1 MTTNATMV
9 TVFGT
14 FVTTPKA
21 GGTVFCVASTSN
33 ISSTSLSD
41 VLVSPFSSPYTVFS
55 DGFTVHISS
64 LIPET
69 IYYGRCVAQSNLA
82 DGEFNGFS
90 SVEAFTFSTTC
101 CKGLLLASLPSFVLN
116 NQSAIAQEAILSQN
130 QVVVSLQHAPST
142 NVTVMLEIQF
152 DVQESNDQRPLASAS
167 SAYTLPSSILFTAQ
181 SPSFTGTFIVVVPE
195 PQEGTLT
202 MSLKLVGDS
211 AMEYSVDSAGYAQNT
226 MVEVS
231 VLSQRPAPTMTKVVM
246 DDAGTGA
253 TVVFDS
259 TTNQMEM
266 ETGDEWSCELMLDF
280 MGADVSQCVWV
291 NASAVVIR
299 FPSLASS
306 VCVSVGGNVT
316 LLSNRLRSSCESSST
331 SLCSSSFA
339 ARQSVVISAPLH
351 VQLPVVV
358 LSVPQLI
365 SSCTNVTLDARA
377 SLGHGGRAWSKVTWN
392 VTDAVSGVSVLSI
405 VNDNA
410 DVESTVIYLN
420 SGLSYG
426 TYIVTLSL
434 TNHLLATSTVTKQF
448 TWGSDEGNVYP
459 SVVIVGNG
467 VVQQTSSTRL
477 QLQASVTLPRVS
489 CAANLLN
496 QLTLAL
502 MDVSFAW
509 SIVDI
514 ASPSN
519 PLSSLV
525 SQSVDPLVFSLAS
538 YSLSAKR
545 IYAVLFT
552 VVGKHRESQAL
563 VSSETSVLVKIS
575 SGSLSARITGIA
587 SRAMLAQITQVR
599 GDSSIDEDTSGTVH
613 LQFSWSCRIS
623 SVPSN
628 GFLALFG
635 SICDDTVL
643 STKNQSTT
651 TIYPLQLLTGYEY
664 EISLTVTRPSDG
676 TRSDTYVYVSRS
688 PLLSNTS
695 TVLPKID
702 LLTLPTFINTALTT
716 EFPATLEVPVASSLR
731 QTLQAEWTGRVG
743 STMLSLPTSLSTT
756 TKNLTAVIRSTLNR
770 QAATLTTP
778 SVTVSFVFI
787 APPGTF
793 AVGTNPTLTLT
804 IRNVVSG
811 VIVAFS
817 TITVPVLSPPMNGIL
832 SVSPRNGSALETMF
846 SLVTMRWSVVDPSS
860 LPLTYAFAYQ
870 MSALSPTLLLQV
882 RSIRSSVPAVFL
894 PAGDGVNNQV
904 PIVVTAYDV
913 NMLTGTA
920 ETFCYVRQRV
930 VIPSTNASE
939 TPGSQIDSSIDLPLV
954 QSALSSATIEGDSSR
969 ALQLVNVVGTQLD
982 TVSCD
987 AAPRS
992 MCMSLYR
999 SPCSSIAAASI
1010 ANTCGPCLNGYT
1022 GVSGYSNTMCMP
1034 MSVGLKNVGSACT
1047 SHTECQY
1054 GVCRNG
1060 TCFAPL
1066 QLCAGSQYVGQDYRT
1081 LQDCSGH
1088 GVCQYSL
1095 GPQLRLSQQ
1104 CTVADVECYRRCECT
1119 VGYAGEDCSLSAA
1132 EASERDATR
1141 GALCTMLGEVITR
1154 SDAGENPDTFRSMTS
1169 TLNSL
1174 FRPSEVSTVQTLTL
1188 FANATSQL
1196 LTLLI
1201 RNPALFQ
1208 VMTATAVSQGLNGT
1222 ASTADSVPAVFVS
1235 LLSTFAGASFL
1246 EQAKLL
1252 SSNENEAL
1260 VKQKLAAIGKVVST
1274 ATETFTTQ
1282 LLSAMVPNQA
1292 PLRLGSDALQ
1302 LVMVR
1307 NDLSSLVPAEYMALT
1322 LTNGAAKTEMD
1333 RPSMHLSYP
1342 ASVALDNGE
1351 GQLLAS
1357 LGYWTQSPF
1366 VLDRDMK
1373 SGLLRSQIVVSMSLG
1388 DESGPTHNATEHFL
1402 QIPFMTSQ
1410 SLQTMESFLQSDAAN
1425 VTLPVCSLVAGD
1437 GQEELACRG
1446 CKLSTYNNQSATFEC
1461 ATIDSLIAFS
1471 QFGTATSSRRSLQNV
1486 GYDDEGSSTTSVA
1499 QFGALL
1505 ERVEASVVSILSFNP
1520 FHVNLEQSKGIVAFV
1535 GLLCFLLLG
1544 GGTFFYSWDAFDHAK
1559 MIYNNRNEELM
1570 TNDTALNRRMSTTMR
1585 PSMIDA
1591 ECLIA
1596 ADSFSPTKLP
1606 SSLRPASERW
1616 LGMTPQT
1623 PLAPLSFSSFTP
1635 AFISHVLDA
1644 AIPLAQ
1650 IDPTAR
1656 TWLQRQ
1662 WDALVNNHEY
1672 FDAFGSPSLHE
1683 SRFLRFLRTMQSIL
1697 VMFFADTLFFG
1708 IFFPDQGTCE
1718 ALQTET
1724 DCLLPMNK
1732 VTGQRLCVWDSTNY
1746 RYGRAQSVDIHCSL
1760 RSPPNDIVFTVLLST
1775 MTLLVVLPIMLV
1787 LETIRI
1793 KVCRRQPDLTVP
1805 QRWLASIMSCF
1816 PSLLGPS
1823 VAVGKALVPDKG
1835 STSQSQRQ
1843 LQALSM
1849 TLSAPPIQFNGK
1861 EENKKDVEEEQVM
1874 KSSPTKMGTTAR
1886 PMGDRAID
1894 LLAPLCSS
1902 SSEDVFDADDSVNG
1916 SDSMTTD
1923 RIEAYFDELLAR
1935 AAYADHASL
1944 QTEAAELLRQVREFF
1959 ALATNN
1965 QPLPKDAA
1973 RKQHYMLTRMAA
1985 KTMAIEHTLGL
1996 RTDGSDTS
2004 MAQVQSWLRYVGR
2017 QVNPCHNSSVAH
2029 AAASSSPQTL
2039 LEHRLHEARERTHHV
2054 EAMVTKASRAGLLE
2068 PDVALLQC
2076 FVLEQFST
2084 FKQFILRYH
2093 FFDFPY
2099 AVTSTIHPVLWM
2111 MGWCIYVGFQFF
2123 AIYWIFAWCVYSG
2136 NSAFRGWGINGVLSI
2151 VQDVVLVQGLQVYL
2165 LFVAGIEALVPQLRA
2180 IYCRLYE
2187 VALRIDAL
2195 QESGLL
2201 DEVRIV
2207 QFVSPSCRAS
2217 RRQRLSRLNA
2227 AKILRCMD
2235 DIDVDYCRRQ
2245 GRTPFS
2251 AVLMVVVALPGL
2263 VNIAT
2268 HSFAD
2273 FTLRLVLPSMV
2284 SFAFVGFYF
2293 AYSTSLILCVL
2304 LLIFVVSSSFLRSSA
2319 GDALFV
2325 QCGWRTRSSLWMAS
2339 TAPSTATTTEAAA
2352 EAARTTTTTTTKD
2365 TTSAPLSRY
2374 ELIVASVHALRKRSF
2389 PWYRR
2394 TWLWIQRI
2402 VACPLQCQQSSH
2414 TTRWQVMN
2422 NPFARDALAVPEEI
2436 CLTEDANIYHQMVS
2450 FSPLKSAMSTM
2461 NAATSPCLNRHSLAL
2476 SRMSLSNAR
2485 SQQLLQLS
2493 LAQAPVVYRSHL
2505 MNINAHHMHSYERRV
2520 MAFDLKDAYRHIDG
2534 DVRTLEATSW
2544 TEKLHRL
2551 RIKEHHRSSK
2561 RSWRDRWQQHLGL
2574 RSRYRLVHRVP
2585 TTTSDNADAVSSNG
2599 PPLATQLPLF
2609 SSSNPVMLVS
2619 NELKLLRWDG
2629 VASRWPALHG
2639 ETPSMKE
2646 LMPFGTVSRRC
2657 GDDDAT
2663 LPLVHEG
2670 GLGIASDASSV
2681 SWWNRPLPA
2690 DDVHGLLTCS
2700 SHSLNENPA
2709 PLPPGDAAHSRR
2721 PSKQGSSSERQQE
2734 PTRRRHRRRR
2744 SSHDSGREYD
2754 AATIETSLAAGSC
2767 RSSGSD
2773 FRSYDAYEAEMTG
2786 KDNGGSDDGEDV
2798 RFRTLVSA
2806 APLPALPPRRRRS
2819 SGGGSEHAAAASSS
2833 RRRTI
2838 SSDVRSQ
2845 TSTPSLSLMMLHSP
2859 NDSSYDTGSDVSSAL
2874 SRVPSWSVPSMDS
2887 PAVGIASRRA
2897 SDLLISDE
2905 RSVVEGAAPPQAPP
2919 LVSRS
2924 MSLEF
2929 HLDHVYDNDAEF
2941 EASSPHG
2948 RHQEERRPPCS
2959 PSTPS
2964 LLRQKS
2970 SKLWE
2975 QSPDGRW
2982 RRIEPSTDSP

>member
-1 MTTNATMV
+1 M
-9 TVFGT
+9 
-14 FVTTPKA
+14 
-21 GGTVFCVASTSN
+21 
-33 ISSTSLSD
+33 
-41 VLVSPFSSPYTVFS
+41 
-55 DGFTVHISS
+55 
-64 LIPET
+64 
-69 IYYGRCVAQSNLA
+69 
-82 DGEFNGFS
+82 
-90 SVEAFTFSTTC
+90 
-101 CKGLLLASLPSFVLN
+101 
-116 NQSAIAQEAILSQN
+116 
-130 QVVVSLQHAPST
+130 
-142 NVTVMLEIQF
+142 
-152 DVQESNDQRPLASAS
+152 
-167 SAYTLPSSILFTAQ
+167 
-181 SPSFTGTFIVVVPE
+181 
-195 PQEGTLT
+195 
-202 MSLKLVGDS
+202 
-211 AMEYSVDSAGYAQNT
+211 
-226 MVEVS
+226 
-231 VLSQRPAPTMTKVVM
+231 
-246 DDAGTGA
+246 
-253 TVVFDS
+253 
-259 TTNQMEM
+259 
-266 ETGDEWSCELMLDF
+266 
-280 MGADVSQCVWV
+280 
-291 NASAVVIR
+291 
-299 FPSLASS
+299 
-306 VCVSVGGNVT
+306 
-316 LLSNRLRSSCESSST
+316 
-331 SLCSSSFA
+331 
-339 ARQSVVISAPLH
+339 
-351 VQLPVVV
+351 
-358 LSVPQLI
+358 

-392 VTDAVSGVSVLSI
+392 VRDALSGVSVVSI
-405 VNDNA
+405 VNDKA
-410 DVESTVIYLN
+410 DVESTIIYLT

-426 TYIVTLSL
+426 TYIVSLSL
-434 TNHLLATSTVTKQF
+434 MNHLLATSTVTKQF
-448 TWGSDEGNVYP
+448 TWGLDGDVYP
-459 SVVIVGNG
+459 SVVIAGNG
-467 VVQQTSSTRL
+467 VVQQPSSTRL

-496 QLTLAL
+496 QSTLAL
-502 MDVSFAW
+502 TDVSFAW
-509 SIVDI
+509 TIVDT
-514 ASPSN
+514 ASPSS
-519 PLSSLV
+519 PLPSLV
-525 SQSVDPLVFSLAS
+525 SQSADPLVFSLVS
-538 YSLSAKR
+538 YSLSAKHV
-545 IYAVLFT
+545 YAVRFT
-552 VVGKHRESQAL
+552 VLGKHRESPAL

-575 SGSLSARITGIA
+575 SGSLSARITGIG
-587 SRAMLAQITQVR
+587 SNAMLAQTTLVR
-599 GDSSIDEDTSGTVH
+599 GDSSIDEDTSGTAH
-613 LQFSWSCRIS
+613 LQFGWSCRIS

-628 GFLALFG
+628 GFLTLFG
-635 SICDDTVL
+635 SVCDATVL
-643 STKNQSTT
+643 STSNQSTT
-651 TIYPLQLLTGYEY
+651 AINPLQLLTGYEY
-664 EISLTVTRPSDG
+664 EITLTVTRPSDG
-676 TRSDTYVYVSRS
+676 TRSDTRVYVSRS
-688 PLLSNTS
+688 PLLSDTS
-695 TVLPKID
+695 TILPKID
-702 LLTLPTFINTALTT
+702 LLTLPTFINSALTT
-716 EFPATLEVPVASSLR
+716 EFPATLEVPVAISLR

-743 STMLSLPTSLSTT
+743 STLLSLPTSLSTT
-756 TKNLTAVIRSTLNR
+756 TKNLTAVIRSALNR

-793 AVGTNPTLTLT
+793 AIGTNPTFTLA

-811 VIVAFS
+811 VTIAFS

-832 SVSPRNGSALETMF
+832 SVSPRNGSAFETVF
-846 SLVTMRWSVVDPSS
+846 SLVTMRWAVVDPSS

-870 MSALSPTLLLQV
+870 MSTLSPTLLLQFDRGREHCKYL
-882 RSIRSSVPAVFL
+882 RSLSERIHWCIGVFQYQVHAYFGAV
-894 PAGDGVNNQV
+894 
-904 PIVVTAYDV
+904 
-913 NMLTGTA
+913 
-920 ETFCYVRQRV
+920 E
-930 VIPSTNASE
+930 
-939 TPGSQIDSSIDLPLV
+939 
-954 QSALSSATIEGDSSR
+954 EGW
-969 ALQLVNVVGTQLD
+969 
-982 TVSCD
+982 
-987 AAPRS
+987 
-992 MCMSLYR
+992 
-999 SPCSSIAAASI
+999 
-1010 ANTCGPCLNGYT
+1010 
-1022 GVSGYSNTMCMP
+1022 
-1034 MSVGLKNVGSACT
+1034 K
-1047 SHTECQY
+1047 H
-1054 GVCRNG
+1054 
-1060 TCFAPL
+1060 F
-1066 QLCAGSQYVGQDYRT
+1066 QYVGQDYRT

-1095 GPQLRLSQQ
+1095 GSQLRLSQQ

-1119 VGYAGEDCSLSAA
+1119 VGYAGEDCSLSPA
-1132 EASERDATR
+1132 EASERDTTR
-1141 GALCTMLGEVITR
+1141 GVLCTMLGEVITR
-1154 SDAGENPDTFRSMTS
+1154 SDAGENPDTFRSMAS

-1188 FANATSQL
+1188 FANTTSQL

-1222 ASTADSVPAVFVS
+1222 TSTTDSVPAVFVS

-1252 SSNENEAL
+1252 PSNENEAL
-1260 VKQKLAAIGKVVST
+1260 AKQKLAVIGKVVST

-1282 LLSAMVPNQA
+1282 LLSAMIPDQA

-1302 LVMVR
+1302 MILVR
-1307 NDLSSLVPAEYMALT
+1307 NDLSSLAPAEYMALT
-1322 LTNGAAKTEMD
+1322 LTNGAAQTETD

-1342 ASVALDNGE
+1342 AAVALDNGE

-1366 VLDRDMK
+1366 VLDHDMK
-1373 SGLLRSQIVVSMSLG
+1373 SGLLRSQIVVSTSLG
-1388 DESGPTHNATEHFL
+1388 DEPGPTHNATEHFL

-1410 SLQTMESFLQSDAAN
+1410 SLQTMETFLQSDAAN

-1437 GQEELACRG
+1437 GQEELTCRG
-1446 CKLSTYNNQSATFEC
+1446 CQLSTYNNQSATFEC
-1461 ATIDSLIAFS
+1461 ATIDSLIAFT
-1471 QFGTATSSRRSLQNV
+1471 QFGTAISSRRSLQTV
-1486 GYDDEGSSTTSVA
+1486 GYDDEGSSTTSIS

-1505 ERVEASVVSILSFNP
+1505 ERVEASVVSTLSFNP
-1520 FHVNLEQSKGIVAFV
+1520 FHVDLEQSKGIVAFV
-1535 GLLCFLLLG
+1535 GLLCLLLVG
-1544 GGTFFYSWDAFDHAK
+1544 GGAFFYSWDAFDHAK

-1596 ADSFSPTKLP
+1596 ADSFSPMKLP

-1616 LGMTPQT
+1616 LGTTPQT
-1623 PLAPLSFSSFTP
+1623 PLAPSSFSSFTP

-1662 WDALVNNHEY
+1662 WDALLNNHEY

-1724 DCLLPMNK
+1724 DCLSPMNK

-1746 RYGRAQSVDIHCSL
+1746 RYGRAQSVDIQCSL
-1760 RSPPNDIVFTVLLST
+1760 RSPPNDVIFTVLLST

-1793 KVCRRQPDLTVP
+1793 KICRRQPDLTVL
-1805 QRWLASIMSCF
+1805 QRWLASVMSCF
-1816 PSLLGPS
+1816 PSMLGPS
-1823 VAVGKALVPDKG
+1823 VAVGKPLVADKA
-1835 STSQSQRQ
+1835 STSQSKRQ

-1849 TLSAPPIQFNGK
+1849 TFSVPPIQSNGK
-1861 EENKKDVEEEQVM
+1861 EENKESVGEEKAM
-1874 KSSPTKMGTTAR
+1874 KSSPTTRGTTAR

-1894 LLAPLCSS
+1894 LLASPS
-1902 SSEDVFDADDSVNG
+1902 SSEDAFDADGSVSG

-1965 QPLPKDAA
+1965 QPLPKDST

-2004 MAQVQSWLRYVGR
+2004 MAQVQSWLRHVGG
-2017 QVNPCHNSSVAH
+2017 QVNLCHNSSATN
-2029 AAASSSPQTL
+2029 AASSASSLPQTL

-2054 EAMVTKASRAGLLE
+2054 EALVTKASRAGLLE

-2099 AVTSTIHPVLWM
+2099 AMTSTVHPVLWM
-2111 MGWCIYVGFQFF
+2111 MGWCIYVGFQCF

-2136 NSAFRGWGINGVLSI
+2136 NSAFRGWGINGVLSV

-2165 LFVAGIEALVPQLRA
+2165 LFVAGIESLVPQLRA

-2187 VALRIDAL
+2187 VALRVDAL

-2207 QFVSPSCRAS
+2207 QFVSPACRAS

-2227 AKILRCMD
+2227 ATILRCMD

-2263 VNIAT
+2263 INIAT

-2293 AYSTSLILCVL
+2293 AYSTSLIFPARAMWMENTIIPMDGVDITIHSNRNGGASGGCADNDDDKR
-2304 LLIFVVSSSFLRSSA
+2304 LRHSA
-2319 GDALFV
+2319 
-2325 QCGWRTRSSLWMAS
+2325 TSLA
-2339 TAPSTATTTEAAA
+2339 
-2352 EAARTTTTTTTKD
+2352 
-2365 TTSAPLSRY
+2365 
-2374 ELIVASVHALRKRSF
+2374 
-2389 PWYRR
+2389 
-2394 TWLWIQRI
+2394 
-2402 VACPLQCQQSSH
+2402 CQQSSH

-2450 FSPLKSAMSTM
+2450 FSPLKSVMSM
-2461 NAATSPCLNRHSLAL
+2461 RNATTSPSPNRHSLAL

-2485 SQQLLQLS
+2485 SQQMLQLS
-2493 LAQAPVVYRSHL
+2493 LGQAPVVYRSHL

-2544 TEKLHRL
+2544 AEKLHRL
-2551 RIKEHHRSSK
+2551 RTNDHHRSSK
-2561 RSWRDRWQQHLGL
+2561 RSWRDSWQRHLGL

-2585 TTTSDNADAVSSNG
+2585 ATTPGNGDTVTINSS
-2599 PPLATQLPLF
+2599 PLATQLPLF
-2609 SSSNPVMLVS
+2609 SSSNPVLLVS
-2619 NELKLLRWDG
+2619 NEEKLLRWDG
-2629 VASRWPALHG
+2629 VASRWHALYG
-2639 ETPSMKE
+2639 ELPSMKE
-2646 LMPFGTVSRRC
+2646 LMPVGTMSRRC

-2663 LPLVHEG
+2663 VPLVHEG
-2670 GLGIASDASSV
+2670 DLGIASGASSV

-2690 DDVHGLLTCS
+2690 EDAHGLLTCS
-2700 SHSLNENPA
+2700 SHSLNEETA

-2721 PSKQGSSSERQQE
+2721 PSKQGSSSDREQE
-2734 PTRRRHRRRR
+2734 SSRRRHRRRLLR
-2744 SSHDSGREYD
+2744 GSRHEYD
-2754 AATIETSLAAGSC
+2754 SATIATSLAAASC

-2773 FRSYDAYEAEMTG
+2773 LRSYDAYEAKMTG
-2786 KDNGGSDDGEDV
+2786 NDNGSDDGEDV
-2798 RFRTLVSA
+2798 RYRTLVSA
-2806 APLPALPPRRRRS
+2806 AVTLPALPPRRRRS
-2819 SGGGSEHAAAASSS
+2819 SGGGGSEHVATASSS

-2845 TSTPSLSLMMLHSP
+2845 SSTPSLSLILPSL

-2905 RSVVEGAAPPQAPP
+2905 PSVVEGASTVAPPQAPP

-2924 MSLEF
+2924 VSLEF
-2929 HLDHVYDNDAEF
+2929 HLDHVYEEDAEF

-2948 RHQEERRPPCS
+2948 RHQEERSPWS

>member
-1 MTTNATMV
+1 M
-9 TVFGT
+9 
-14 FVTTPKA
+14 
-21 GGTVFCVASTSN
+21 ASTSN
-33 ISSTSLSD
+33 TTSTSLSD
-41 VLVSPFSSPYTVFS
+41 VLVSPFSSPYTVGS
-55 DGFTVHISS
+55 DEFIVQISS

-69 IYYGRCVAQSNLA
+69 IYYGRCVAQSDLTG
-82 DGEFNGFS
+82 GELNSFS
-90 SVEAFTFSTTC
+90 SVQSFTFSTSC
-101 CKGLLLASLPSFVLN
+101 CKGLSFASLPSFVLN
-116 NQSAIAQEAILSQN
+116 NQSAIAQEAILTQN
-130 QVVVSLQHAPST
+130 QVVVFLQHAPST

-152 DVQESNDQRPLASAS
+152 DAQESNDQRRLASTS
-167 SAYTLPSSILFTAQ
+167 SAYTLPSSLLFTAQ
-181 SPSFTGTFIVVVPE
+181 SPSLAGTFVVIVPE
-195 PQEGTLT
+195 SQGGTLT
-202 MSLKLVGDS
+202 VSLKLAGDS

-226 MVEVS
+226 MVEVT
-231 VLSQRPAPTMTKVVM
+231 VLSQRPSPTMTKVVM
-246 DDAGTGA
+246 GDAGTGA

-259 TTNQMEM
+259 ATNQMEM
-266 ETGDEWSCELMLDF
+266 ETGDEWSCEMMLAF
-280 MGADVSQCVWV
+280 VGADVSQCVWV
-291 NASAVVIR
+291 NASAVVVQ
-299 FPSLASS
+299 FPSLTSS

-316 LLSNRLRSSCESSST
+316 LLSNRVRSSCESST
-331 SLCSSSFA
+331 SLCSSSYA
-339 ARQSVVISAPLH
+339 TRQSVVVSAPFH
-351 VQLPVVV
+351 AQLPVVV
-358 LSVPQLI
+358 LSVPQLM

-392 VTDAVSGVSVLSI
+392 VRDALSGVSVVSI

-410 DVESTVIYLN
+410 DVESTITYVTN
-420 SGLSYG
+420 GLSYG
-426 TYIVTLSL
+426 TYIVSLSL

-448 TWGSDEGNVYP
+448 TWGLDGDVYP
-459 SVVIVGNG
+459 SVVIAGNG
-467 VVQQTSSTRL
+467 VVQQPSSTRL

-496 QLTLAL
+496 QSTLAL
-502 MDVSFAW
+502 TDVSFAW
-509 SIVDI
+509 TIVDT
-514 ASPSN
+514 ASPSS
-519 PLSSLV
+519 PLPSLV
-525 SQSVDPLVFSLAS
+525 SQSVDPLMFSLAS
-538 YSLSAKR
+538 YSLSAKHV
-545 IYAVLFT
+545 YAVRFT
-552 VVGKHRESQAL
+552 VLGKHRESEAL

-575 SGSLSARITGIA
+575 SGSLSARITGIG
-587 SRAMLAQITQVR
+587 SSAMLAQTTPIR
-599 GDSSIDEDTSGTVH
+599 GDSSIDEDTSGTAH
-613 LQFSWSCRIS
+613 LQFGWSCRIS

-628 GFLALFG
+628 GLLALFG
-635 SICDDTVL
+635 SVCDATVL
-643 STKNQSTT
+643 STSNQSTA
-651 TIYPLQLLTGYEY
+651 TINPLQLLTGYEY
-664 EISLTVTRPSDG
+664 EITLTVTRPSDG
-676 TRSDTYVYVSRS
+676 SRSDTRVYVSRS
-688 PLLSNTS
+688 PLLSDTS
-695 TVLPKID
+695 TILPKID
-702 LLTLPTFINTALTT
+702 LLTLPTFVNSALTT
-716 EFPATLEVPVASSLR
+716 EFPATLEVPVALSLR

-756 TKNLTAVIRSTLNR
+756 TKNLTAVIRSALNR

-793 AVGTNPTLTLT
+793 AIGTNPTFTLA

-811 VIVAFS
+811 VTIAFS

-832 SVSPRNGSALETMF
+832 SVSPRNGSAFETVF
-846 SLVTMRWSVVDPSS
+846 SLVTMRWAVVDPSS

-870 MSALSPTLLLQV
+870 MSTLSPTLLLQV

-894 PAGDGVNNQV
+894 PVGDGVNHQV
-904 PIVVTAYDV
+904 TMTVTAYDV

-920 ETFCYVRQRV
+920 ETYCYVRQRV

-939 TPGSQIDSSIDLPLV
+939 TPGFQSGSSIDLPLV

-987 AAPRS
+987 AAPLS
-992 MCMSLYR
+992 LCTSLYR

-1022 GVSGYSNTMCMP
+1022 GVSGYSNTRCMP
-1034 MSVGLKNVGSACT
+1034 ISVPLKKVGSTCT

-1060 TCFAPL
+1060 TCFAPV
-1066 QLCAGSQYVGQDYRT
+1066 QLCAGSQYVGRDYRT

-1095 GPQLRLSQQ
+1095 GSQFRLSQQ
-1104 CTVADVECYRRCECT
+1104 CTVADVDCYRRCECT
-1119 VGYAGEDCSLSAA
+1119 VGHGGEDCSLSAA
-1132 EASERDATR
+1132 EASERDTTR
-1141 GALCTMLGEVITR
+1141 GVLCTMLGEVIAR

-1174 FRPSEVSTVQTLTL
+1174 FRPSEVSTVQTLML
-1188 FANATSQL
+1188 FANTTSQL

-1222 ASTADSVPAVFVS
+1222 ASTTDSVPAVFVS

-1260 VKQKLAAIGKVVST
+1260 VKQKLAIIGKVVST

-1282 LLSAMVPNQA
+1282 LLSAMVPGQA

-1302 LVMVR
+1302 MILVR
-1307 NDLSSLVPAEYMALT
+1307 NDLSSLAPTEYTALT
-1322 LTNGAAKTEMD
+1322 LTSGAARTETD
-1333 RPSMHLSYP
+1333 RPSMQLSYP
-1342 ASVALDNGE
+1342 AAVALDNGE

-1357 LGYWTQSPF
+1357 LGYWTQCPF
-1366 VLDRDMK
+1366 VLDHGMK
-1373 SGLLRSQIVVSMSLG
+1373 SGLLRSQIVVSTSLG
-1388 DESGPTHNATEHFL
+1388 DEPGPTHNATKHFL

-1437 GQEELACRG
+1437 GQEELTCRG
-1446 CKLSTYNNQSATFEC
+1446 CQLSTYNNQSATFEC
-1461 ATIDSLIAFS
+1461 ATIDSLIAFT
-1471 QFGTATSSRRSLQNV
+1471 QFGTATSSRRSLQTV
-1486 GYDDEGSSTTSVA
+1486 GYDDEGSSTISIA

-1505 ERVEASVVSILSFNP
+1505 ERVEASVVSTLSFNP
-1520 FHVNLEQSKGIVAFV
+1520 FHVNLKQSKGIVAFV
-1535 GLLCFLLLG
+1535 GMLCLLLVG
-1544 GGTFFYSWDAFDHAK
+1544 GGAFFYSWDAFDHAK

-1570 TNDTALNRRMSTTMR
+1570 TNDSALNRRMSTTMR

-1596 ADSFSPTKLP
+1596 ADSFSPMKLP

-1616 LGMTPQT
+1616 LGITPQT
-1623 PLAPLSFSSFTP
+1623 PLAPSSFSSFTP

-1672 FDAFGSPSLHE
+1672 LDAFGSPSLHE
-1683 SRFLRFLRTMQSIL
+1683 SRCLRFLRTIQSIL

-1724 DCLLPMNK
+1724 DCLSPMNK

-1793 KVCRRQPDLTVP
+1793 KICRRQPDLAVL
-1805 QRWLASIMSCF
+1805 QRWLASAMSCF
-1816 PSLLGPS
+1816 PSMLGPS
-1823 VAVGKALVPDKG
+1823 VAVGKPLVADKG
-1835 STSQSQRQ
+1835 STSQAKRQ

-1849 TLSAPPIQFNGK
+1849 TFSVPPIQSNGK
-1861 EENKKDVEEEQVM
+1861 EENKESVGEETAM
-1874 KSSPTKMGTTAR
+1874 KSSPTTRGTTAR

-1894 LLAPLCSS
+1894 LLASPLSS
-1902 SSEDVFDADDSVNG
+1902 SSEDAFDADGSVNG

-1923 RIEAYFDELLAR
+1923 HIEAYFDELLAR

-1965 QPLPKDAA
+1965 QPLPKDST

-1985 KTMAIEHTLGL
+1985 KTMTIERTLGL

-2004 MAQVQSWLRYVGR
+2004 MAQVQSWLRHVGG
-2017 QVNPCHNSSVAH
+2017 QVNLCHNSSAAH
-2029 AAASSSPQTL
+2029 SAASSSLPQTL

-2054 EAMVTKASRAGLLE
+2054 EALVTKASRAGLLE

-2099 AVTSTIHPVLWM
+2099 AMTSTVHPVLWM

-2136 NSAFRGWGINGVLSI
+2136 NSAFRGWGINGVLSV

-2165 LFVAGIEALVPQLRA
+2165 LFVAGIESLVPQLRA

-2187 VALRIDAL
+2187 VALRVDAL

-2227 AKILRCMD
+2227 ATILRCMD

-2263 VNIAT
+2263 INIAT

-2304 LLIFVVSSSFLRSSA
+2304 LLIFVMSSSFLRSSA
-2319 GDALFV
+2319 GEALLV

-2339 TAPSTATTTEAAA
+2339 TSPSTATATGAPVG
-2352 EAARTTTTTTTKD
+2352 AARTTTTTKD
-2365 TTSAPLSRY
+2365 SATPPPLSRY

-2394 TWLWIQRI
+2394 AWLWIQRT

-2450 FSPLKSAMSTM
+2450 FSPLKSAMSM
-2461 NAATSPCLNRHSLAL
+2461 RNATTSPSPNRHSLAL

-2485 SQQLLQLS
+2485 SQQWLQLS
-2493 LAQAPVVYRSHL
+2493 LGQAPVVYRSHL

-2534 DVRTLEATSW
+2534 DVRTLEATLW
-2544 TEKLHRL
+2544 AEKLHRL
-2551 RIKEHHRSSK
+2551 RTNDHHRSSK
-2561 RSWRDRWQQHLGL
+2561 RSWRDSWQRHLGL

-2585 TTTSDNADAVSSNG
+2585 ATTPGNGDTVTINSS
-2599 PPLATQLPLF
+2599 PLATQLPLF
-2609 SSSNPVMLVS
+2609 SSSNPVLLVS
-2619 NELKLLRWDG
+2619 NEEKLMRWDG
-2629 VASRWPALHG
+2629 VASRWQALYG
-2639 ETPSMKE
+2639 ELPSMKE
-2646 LMPFGTVSRRC
+2646 LMPVGTMSRRC

-2663 LPLVHEG
+2663 VPLVHEG
-2670 GLGIASDASSV
+2670 GLGIASGASSV

-2690 DDVHGLLTCS
+2690 EDAHGLLTRS
-2700 SHSLNENPA
+2700 SHSLNEETA
-2709 PLPPGDAAHSRR
+2709 PLPPGDAAHSCR
-2721 PSKQGSSSERQQE
+2721 PSKQGSNSDREQE
-2734 PTRRRHRRRR
+2734 ASRRRHCRR
-2744 SSHDSGREYD
+2744 SSRGSRHEYD
-2754 AATIETSLAAGSC
+2754 SATIATSLAAASC

-2773 FRSYDAYEAEMTG
+2773 LRSYDAYEAKMTG
-2786 KDNGGSDDGEDV
+2786 NDNGSDDGEDV
-2798 RFRTLVSA
+2798 RYRTLVSA
-2806 APLPALPPRRRRS
+2806 AVTLPALPPRRRRS
-2819 SGGGSEHAAAASSS
+2819 SGGGSEHVATASSS

-2845 TSTPSLSLMMLHSP
+2845 SSTPSLSLMLPSL

-2887 PAVGIASRRA
+2887 PAGGIASRRA
-2897 SDLLISDE
+2897 SDVLISDE
-2905 RSVVEGAAPPQAPP
+2905 PSVVEGASTVTPPQAPP

-2924 MSLEF
+2924 VSLEF
-2929 HLDHVYDNDAEF
+2929 HLDHVYENDAEF

-2948 RHQEERRPPCS
+2948 RHREERRSPWS

-2970 SKLWE
+2970 SILWE